1 MTPLDN
7 LHVRLTPDSA
17 DRQYPAAK
25 VRWPTGEPPVAS
37 EPAEIAGMLREL
49 ARLDPVELGQQ
60 AALERIVQA
69 AATCC
74 GSTGGVGLL
83 LLNRDQQL
91 RYVAAAGRPRRSLAG
106 SQVRLGE
113 GPSVDAFLEDA
124 PVASSD
130 LAGEPR
136 WPDFRPL
143 ALAAGI
149 RSWLS
154 VPVRQRHGP
163 IGVLDFARTDPEPW
177 SPQDLAAANAF
188 ARLILATL
196 RLATARQ
203 QEALSPALRF
213 AMEHDARIEQACD
226 LIMERERLD
235 EVAAV
240 ELLHFQAQIE
250 DQPIRAVAERLL
262 ARPRR

>member
-1 MTPLDN
+1 VARDPEQIAATL
-7 LHVRLTPDSA
+7 
-17 DRQYPAAK
+17 RQ
-25 VRWPTGEPPVAS
+25 
-37 EPAEIAGMLREL
+37 L

-60 AALERIVQA
+60 VALERIVKA
-69 AATCC
+69 AATSCS
-74 GSTGGVGLL
+74 STGGVGLL
-83 LLNRDQQL
+83 LLDRDQQL

-113 GPSVDAFLEDA
+113 GPSVDAFLQDA
-124 PVASSD
+124 PVASRD

-149 RSWLS
+149 RAWLS
-154 VPVRQRHGP
+154 TPVRQRHGP
-163 IGVLDFARTDPEPW
+163 IGVLDFARTDPQPW
-177 SPQDLAAANAF
+177 QPQDLAAANAF
-188 ARLILATL
+188 ARLIVATL
-196 RLATARQ
+196 QQASARQ
-203 QEALSPALRF
+203 QQALSPALRY
-213 AMEHDARIEQACD
+213 AVEHDARIEQARE

-240 ELLHFQAQIE
+240 ELLRLQAQIE

-262 ARPRR
+262 SRPRR

>member
-1 MTPLDN
+1 MAPVGS
-7 LHVRLTPDSA
+7 LHVRLTPGSV
-17 DRQYPAAK
+17 DRQHPAAK
-25 VRWPTGEPPVAS
+25 VRWRTEEPPVARD
-37 EPAEIAGMLREL
+37 PAEIAATLRQL
-49 ARLDPVELGQQ
+49 GRLDPVELGEQVV
-60 AALERIVQA
+60 LERIVQA

-74 GSTGGVGLL
+74 ASTGGVGLL

-91 RYVAAAGRPRRSLAG
+91 CYVAAAGRPRRSLAG
-106 SQVRLGE
+106 SQLRLGE
-113 GPSVDAFLEDA
+113 GPSVDAFLQDA
-124 PVASSD
+124 TIASRD

-136 WPDFRPL
+136 WPEFRPL

-149 RSWLS
+149 AAWLS

-163 IGVLDFARTDPEPW
+163 IGVLDFARTDPQPW
-177 SPQDLAAANAF
+177 PPQDLAAADGF
-188 ARLILATL
+188 ARLIVATLQLAT
-196 RLATARQ
+196 TRQ

-213 AMEHDARIEQACD
+213 AAEHDARIEQACD
-226 LIMERERLD
+226 LIMERERLE

-240 ELLHFQAQIE
+240 ELLRLQAQIE